1 MGLGSARIVG
11 FFPKF
16 RFMGVDESFFCLVIC
31 GKWESFPREFA
42 KCRRCRKAKYCGKEC
57 QSTAWSEG
65 HRFWCSAKDVEED
78 VNAVGVDHGNSAAA
92 AVGVVGAGDHMQVQ
106 VQDQGD
112 HGDLPGIHIAV
123 DTMRDGNVPVTTATG
138 GPNLTLAATRPE
150 RRRHGMG
157 HAVGDGDISIQRHAA
172 APGAFGHGLAG
183 PGTTG
188 AARAELSMSRDRT
201 VQPHRHHHHHH
212 HVATR
217 QRLTIRPPTGP
228 AVSDSSPTTATVT
241 ANTFSILQQQQH
253 LQLQDPMNTSHLS
266 FHIQSTTPSALSS
279 PSSLTAEQRR
289 SREQQQQQQQQQQQ
303 SRSLMSRRRAD
314 TVTGVSIS
322 SSTSTSGSTPTSAS
336 LTASQ
341 RAMVQ
346 AQLQL
351 QEVPP
356 NVVMSVTAGVSGHHH
371 HQHHPHHHHML
382 RNRYQTQTQNQ
393 TQGDSSSSSVVGDWS
408 MGSPVHTPLSS
419 SSSSSS
425 SAAAGGSRP
434 EPGPS
439 SSPSSRRHRTVNPT
453 RSPLPPAPPLMGTPG
468 SRQKAHQRHGDGDED
483 EGDEC
488 DYEEQEE
495 FGDDDMV
502 LG

>member
-1 MGLGSARIVG
+1 VLTSHL
-11 FFPKF
+11 
-16 RFMGVDESFFCLVIC
+16 FCLVIC

-78 VNAVGVDHGNSAAA
+78 VSAVGVDHGNSAAA

-123 DTMRDGNVPVTTATG
+123 DTMGDGNVPVTTTTG
-138 GPNLTLAATRPE
+138 GTNPTPAATRPE

-157 HAVGDGDISIQRHAA
+157 HVVGDGDVSIQRHAA

-201 VQPHRHHHHHH
+201 VQPHHHHHHHHH

-217 QRLTIRPPTGP
+217 QRLTIRPPTGT
-228 AVSDSSPTTATVT
+228 AVSDSSPTTATVN
-241 ANTFSILQQQQH
+241 ANTFSMLQQQQH

-266 FHIQSTTPSALSS
+266 FYIQSTTPSASSS
-279 PSSLTAEQRR
+279 PSSLTTEQRR
-289 SREQQQQQQQQQQQ
+289 SREQQQQQQQ
-303 SRSLMSRRRAD
+303 SRSVISRRRAD

-322 SSTSTSGSTPTSAS
+322 SSTSTSSSTPISPS
-336 LTASQ
+336 LTPSQ

-346 AQLQL
+346 AQLHL

-371 HQHHPHHHHML
+371 NQHHPHHHML
-382 RNRYQTQTQNQ
+382 RNRYQTQTQNE

-425 SAAAGGSRP
+425 SAAAGASRP

-439 SSPSSRRHRTVNPT
+439 SSSSSSSRRHHRAVDPT
-453 RSPLPPAPPLMGTPG
+453 RSALPPAPPLMGTPS
-468 SRQKAHQRHGDGDED
+468 SRQKAYQRHGDDGDGDE
-483 EGDEC
+483 DEC
-488 DYEEQEE
+488 DYEEQE